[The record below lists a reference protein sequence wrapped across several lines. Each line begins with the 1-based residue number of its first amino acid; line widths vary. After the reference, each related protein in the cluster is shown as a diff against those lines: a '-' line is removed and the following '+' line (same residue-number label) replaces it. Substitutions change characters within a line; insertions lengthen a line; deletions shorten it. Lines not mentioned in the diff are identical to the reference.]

1 MTTANK
7 KFRCQMCQRTR
18 DLVIPHQERPAD
30 HSQPA
35 IKDFKIQGELMGQL
49 VTYAD
54 GREEWHVNTELLGRI
69 KTNWG
74 FVKCGFCTVSLPDG
88 EIETDGDAALAMW
101 ALEALIANM
110 ISAKRCDERDKFP
123 AAMYRL
129 REAVKAAARKYG
141 LRALLPSYEYRGPG
155 GVIVQDGWSLIIG
168 RGYFEETG
176 DEKDVLAE
184 RRVMPFSLEEC
195 DDLIKELTAWVEE
208 QAQKI
213 AKD

>member
-1 MTTANK
+1 MNEQK
-7 KFRCQMCQRTR
+7 KYRCQMCQGTR
-18 DLVIPHQERPAD
+18 DRVIPHQDPPTDQAK
-30 HSQPA
+30 PA

-88 EIETDGDAALAMW
+88 YIETDGDAAIAMW
-101 ALEALIANM
+101 ALDALIMNM
-110 ISAKRCDERDKFP
+110 RNAKNCDERDEFP
-123 AAMYRL
+123 AAMCRL
-129 REAVKAAARKYG
+129 RQAVKDAACKYG
-141 LRALLPSYEYRGPG
+141 LRALLPSYECRGPG
-155 GVIVQDGWSLIIG
+155 GVIVQDGWRLIVG
-168 RGYFEETG
+168 RGYFETTG

-184 RRVMPFSLEEC
+184 RRVKPFSLEEC
-195 DDLIKELTAWVEE
+195 DNLIKELTAWVEE

-213 AKD
+213 TKN